1 MLIVELALQGLRGL
15 APLLQ
20 FSLLPGVNVARCSDA
35 RVRRTIVDA
44 IFHTL
49 HPDAGGSDVVSA
61 LVEPGP
67 GPARTALTL
76 QARDG
81 NGFRVMREM
90 TAGTARLLRY
100 SKETQQFKNL
110 SQDAAEVA
118 QYLRVQLGLPSE
130 SNYERLFVLSPD
142 SMASLLDKA
151 RSRRGGPLFQPPSA
165 RGGVQAQLR
174 PPSATFGFEDYG
186 GGAAMGGMGGGGM
199 VPALAAFGGG
209 PPGRAPSVMNPGN
222 ALVRSGLE
230 AVAPPAEE
238 FVDLDTKRSEYK
250 RLRKLL
256 EATRNAQGMH
266 QELDQLSQRRGQ
278 IESGVEHV
286 RQLSRHVEELRPQAE
301 RFAELR
307 SLPPGIGDRLRG
319 FNAANEKHAVEMGRL
334 SDDKKE
340 AERARS
346 EAAPQSLSKD
356 RYFLGGVG
364 AMALFILLAILLGR
378 PGLALFNVLG
388 ALMAAAAAFHYVAG
402 LELMGRQETRLQ
414 VAAEREQKVIKQFE
428 LETNVTRKLMT
439 QLGVDDT
446 AELLERIQEAEAINA
461 ELNAAETELA
471 AYEADAGHRADLD
484 ELGRIRGRMEEIEA
498 ALGGLES
505 SANAGMGTQEIIR
518 KIEALGREIQAA
530 GGSTG
535 DLGPSLTTPSARA
548 ASAAG
553 IRIVTGDLAP
563 RPVPGLSREE
573 DDDAPGYGGGYST
586 GSGGNKPSGGGQS
599 LAGEGLWAI
608 GGYGGG
614 GFPPSGGGG
623 GYGSGYGSSGGY
635 ATEGLPV
642 DPTPQLSEALSEVLV
657 RPFESLQD
665 PLAERL
671 LQYLKIFVGPTFERI
686 SYGPRGEVR
695 LVKSGAVDPVPFYQL
710 EGAERLLVDAALRL
724 TWLEQAA
731 AKARV
736 PVLIDDPFVGFD
748 PPKRKIFRQTLSY
761 IGKVAQVLVLS
772 PEGDLDGNQVDLVAA
787 EKKAEP

>member
-35 RVRRTIVDA
+35 LMRRTIVDA

-49 HPDAGGSDVVSA
+49 HPDAGGSDVVSGLA
-61 LVEPGP
+61 APGQ
-67 GPARTALTL
+67 GPSRTALTL

-90 TAGTARLLRY
+90 TAGTARILRY

-118 QYLRVQLGLPSE
+118 QYLRVQLGMPSE

-151 RSRRGGPLFQPPSA
+151 RSRRGGPLFAAPSA

-186 GGAAMGGMGGGGM
+186 AGAGGMGAGGM
-199 VPALAAFGGG
+199 VPGLAAFGG
-209 PPGRAPSVMNPGN
+209 PPGRAGSVLNPGN
-222 ALVRSGLE
+222 ALVRSGLDL
-230 AVAPPAEE
+230 AAPPAEE
-238 FVDLDTKRSEYK
+238 FVDVETKRSEYK

-266 QELDQLSQRRGQ
+266 QELDRLSQRRGQ

-307 SLPPGIGDRLRG
+307 ALPPGIGDRLRG
-319 FNAANEKHAVEMGRL
+319 FNAATEKHAAEMARL

-346 EAAPQSLSKD
+346 EAAPLALTRD
-356 RYFLGGVG
+356 RYFLAGVG
-364 AMALFILLAILLGR
+364 AMALFILLAIVLGR

-388 ALMAAAAAFHYVAG
+388 ALMAAAAAVHYVAG

-414 VAAEREQKVIKQFE
+414 VAAEREQKVVKQFE

-446 AELLERIQEAEAINA
+446 AELLERIQEAEAINGELSAAEA
-461 ELNAAETELA
+461 ELAS
-471 AYEADAGHRADLD
+471 YEADAGHRADLE
-484 ELGRIRGRMEEIEA
+484 ELGKIRARMEEIEA

-505 SANAGMGTQEIIR
+505 SANAGMGAQEIIR

-535 DLGPSLTTPSARA
+535 DLGPGLTTPSARA

-563 RPVPGLSREE
+563 RPVPGLRPEE
-573 DDDAPGYGGGYST
+573 DDDGPGYGSGYGSP
-586 GSGGNKPSGGGQS
+586 GSGGSKPSGGGQS
-599 LAGEGLWAI
+599 AAGEGLWAI

-614 GFPPSGGGG
+614 FPPGGGGG
-623 GYGSGYGSSGGY
+623 GYGGGYGSTGGY
-635 ATEGLPV
+635 AAEGLPI

-657 RPFESLQD
+657 RPFEALQG
-665 PLAERL
+665 PLGERL
-671 LQYLKIFVGPTFERI
+671 LQYLKILLGPTFERV

-695 LVKSGAVDPVPFYQL
+695 LVRSGAVDPVAFFQL
-710 EGAERLLVDAALRL
+710 EGAERLMVDAALRL

-761 IGKVAQVLVLS
+761 IGKAAQVLVLS
-772 PEGDLDGNQVDLVAA
+772 PEGDLDGNPIDLAAA
-787 EKKAEP
+787 EKKPES

>member
-35 RVRRTIVDA
+35 RMRRTIIDA

-49 HPDAGGSDVVSA
+49 HPDAGGSDVVSTLA
-61 LVEPGP
+61 EPGP
-67 GPARTALTL
+67 GPSRTALTL

-90 TAGTARLLRY
+90 TAGTARILRY

-118 QYLRVQLGLPSE
+118 QYLRVQLGMPSE

-151 RSRRGGPLFQPPSA
+151 RSRRGGPLFASASA

-174 PPSATFGFEDYG
+174 PPTATFGFEDYG
-186 GGAAMGGMGGGGM
+186 AGAGLGAMGAGGM
-199 VPALAAFGGG
+199 VPALAAFGG
-209 PPGRAPSVMNPGN
+209 PPARAGSVLNPGN
-222 ALVRSGLE
+222 ALVRSGLDI
-230 AVAPPAEE
+230 AAPPAEE
-238 FVDLDTKRSEYK
+238 FVDVETKRSEYK

-266 QELDQLSQRRGQ
+266 QELDRLSQRRGQ

-319 FNAANEKHAVEMGRL
+319 FNAANEKHAAEMARL
-334 SDDKKE
+334 SEDKKD

-346 EAAPQSLSKD
+346 EAAPQALTQD
-356 RYFLGGVG
+356 RYFLVGIG
-364 AMALFILLAILLGR
+364 AMAVFILLAVLLGR

-388 ALMAAAAAFHYVAG
+388 ALMAAAAAVHYVAG

-414 VAAEREQKVIKQFE
+414 VAAEREQKLIKQFE

-446 AELLERIQEAEAINA
+446 AELLERIQEAEALNA
-461 ELNAAETELA
+461 ELSTAEAELA
-471 AYEADAGHRADLD
+471 RYEADAGHRADLD
-484 ELGRIRGRMEEIEA
+484 ELGKIRERMEEIEA

-505 SANAGMGTQEIIR
+505 SANAGMGAQEIIR

-535 DLGPSLTTPSARA
+535 DLGPGLTTPSARA

-563 RPVPGLSREE
+563 RPVPGLRQEE
-573 DDDAPGYGGGYST
+573 DDDGPGYGSGYGAS
-586 GSGGNKPSGGGQS
+586 SGGSKPSGGGQS
-599 LAGEGLWAI
+599 AAGEGLWAI

-614 GFPPSGGGG
+614 GFPPGGGG
-623 GYGSGYGSSGGY
+623 GYGSGYGSTGGY
-635 ATEGLPV
+635 AAEGLPI

-657 RPFESLQD
+657 RPFDALQS

-671 LQYLKIFVGPTFERI
+671 LQYLKILVGPTFERV

-695 LVKSGAVDPVPFYQL
+695 LVKSGAVDPLPFYQL

-772 PEGDLDGNQVDLVAA
+772 PEGDLDGNPVDLVAA
-787 EKKAEP
+787 EKKPEG